1 MAGDFLL
8 SLRRD
13 DHSGVSRSRVLEEVR
28 PESGMTTLIYVHGF
42 NVDRDRALEQWDT
55 LRTLLPVVGNLQGG
69 CLLWPSDLD
78 HSRMLA
84 RPLYPAVIEPA
95 ERAGRVLGEYLL
107 DHSSNDYVLVGH
119 SLGALLVL
127 EAAGRFRQKSP
138 ADSRIA
144 GLALL
149 GAAVKVSDMEEPAGP
164 FGLGLAWRE
173 AVGFS
178 PHDDVLKRPFR
189 AGARMAE
196 PFTPPSEAVGLRG
209 KPHERDWI
217 RQNFRIHHHSHW
229 EERKAG
235 QLIGRVLGPAGGSRP
250 DEAAPAPEW
259 VTPAQG
265 SPASR

>member
-13 DHSGVSRSRVLEEVR
+13 DRSGRSRSQVFEEIR

-42 NVDRDRALEQWDT
+42 NVDRSRALDQWDV
-55 LRTLLPVVGNLQGG
+55 LRALLPVVGNLQGG

-78 HSRMLA
+78 YSRMAA

-107 DHSSNDYVLVGH
+107 DHPSNRYVLVGH

-127 EAAGRFRQKSP
+127 TAAGRFRQKSP
-138 ADSRIA
+138 AGERIE

-149 GAAVKVSDMEEPAGP
+149 GAAVGVSEMEEPAGQ
-164 FGLGLAWRE
+164 FGLGLARHE

-178 PHDDVLKRPFR
+178 PHDDVLKRPF
-189 AGARMAE
+189 AVGARLAA
-196 PFTPPSEAVGLRG
+196 PFAPPSEAVGLNGEPRD
-209 KPHERDWI
+209 RDWI
-217 RQNFRIHHHSHW
+217 RHNFRIHHHSHW

-235 QLIGRVLGPAGGSRP
+235 QLIGRVLGSVGGGRP
-250 DEAAPAPEW
+250 DEAVPAPEW
-259 VTPAQG
+259 VVPVQG
-265 SPASR
+265 SLAS